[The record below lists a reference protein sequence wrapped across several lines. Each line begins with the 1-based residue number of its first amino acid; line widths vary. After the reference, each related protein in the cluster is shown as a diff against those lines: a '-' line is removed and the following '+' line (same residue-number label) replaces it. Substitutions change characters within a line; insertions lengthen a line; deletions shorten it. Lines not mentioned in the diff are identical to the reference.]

1 MNIINILG
9 IIAPIMVGWALLSAF
24 YWYAARP
31 VLINLPRFRLFE
43 KRDAL
48 RALAISGKV
57 DQHSFAFS
65 YLEER
70 LCRSIQS
77 FPHITLQGF
86 LRFCLSD
93 KGKEHSS
100 EEMRRFES
108 EASPELLEIWRDAV
122 IDAMLFMA
130 INSPLLTILGI
141 VLVIVQSLRSLF
153 WTKTCLLLEQSPDDC
168 SFAPA

>member
-9 IIAPIMVGWALLSAF
+9 ILVPLMLGWAVLSAF

-48 RALAISGKV
+48 RAMAISGNI
-57 DQHSFAFS
+57 DPNSFVFS
-65 YLEER
+65 FLEER

-77 FPHITLQGF
+77 FQNVTLQGF
-86 LRFCLSD
+86 LRFCVSD
-93 KGKEHSS
+93 KSKDNSSS
-100 EEMRRFES
+100 EMIRFEN
-108 EASPELLEIWRDAV
+108 EASPELKKIWRDAV
-122 IDAMLFMA
+122 KDVMAYMA
-130 INSPLLTILGI
+130 INSPLLTFLGF
-141 VLVIVQSLRSLF
+141 VLVLVQSLRSFILD
-153 WTKTCLLLEQSPDDC
+153 KTCLLLEQSPEDC